1 MKYILIFLAVL
12 GLANCFHDRESLPGS
27 YKLEKPESLEEQ
39 STYALDFNESFTG
52 KDLLKFRV
60 IAFQSKEGAPTKTIS
75 EGSVSLKKREN
86 EETNLF
92 ELSLRTSSEN
102 LETHLTKI
110 FKIKDLR
117 APLSFVHENILYYG
131 AIVCR
136 DADCQSMAF
145 SFQAQKPD
153 GLIRRPQFYFYFLN
167 VTAERDSYIF
177 KNLCFPY
184 GTNSAQDK
192 LLNEPYY
199 FMSLPEGSQDLVCYT
214 R

>member
-1 MKYILIFLAVL
+1 MKYLLIFLAVL

-39 STYALDFNESFTG
+39 STYALEMNEGYSG

-60 IAFQSKEGAPTKTIS
+60 TAFQSTPSAPQKTIN

-92 ELSLRTSSEN
+92 ELSLRTKSDD

-110 FKIKDLR
+110 FRIKDLR
-117 APLSFVHENILYYG
+117 APLSFIHENVLYYG
-131 AIVCR
+131 AVVCR
-136 DADCQSMAF
+136 DPDCQSIAF
-145 SFQAQKPD
+145 SFQASKPD
-153 GLIRRPQFYFYFLN
+153 GLVRIPRFYIIFLN
-167 VTAERDSYIF
+167 ATAEKDSYIF
-177 KNLCFPY
+177 KNLCYPN
-184 GTNSAQDK
+184 GTHSIQDK

-199 FMSLPEGSQDLVCYT
+199 LMSLPEDSQDLACYT
-214 R
+214 Q